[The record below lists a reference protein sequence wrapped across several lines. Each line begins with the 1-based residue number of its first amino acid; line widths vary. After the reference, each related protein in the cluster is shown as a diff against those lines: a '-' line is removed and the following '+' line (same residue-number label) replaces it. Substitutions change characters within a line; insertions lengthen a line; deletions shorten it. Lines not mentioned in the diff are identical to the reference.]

1 MMRSNPVQTLL
12 ASAMVLGMWAGNV
25 EAQSELTIAVL
36 PFEDRG
42 SYGQDKE
49 VFRALELGIPSI
61 LATELAKNPRIRL
74 ADQSRLVKA
83 VEAENLGE
91 DARMDAATAGR
102 IGSQAGAR
110 YALTGTFADFYGK
123 FRVDARLV
131 DVGSGQI
138 VKVVSNNDL
147 KLQDRADLH
156 RIIQDLSGRISA
168 AAGLPVQQGTPQAR
182 ERVIP
187 TEALTQYSFGLLSE
201 NAGDKGKARDHYQRA
216 LTAFP
221 DFVEAR
227 EGMQRSR

>member
-1 MMRSNPVQTLL
+1 MRLTPIHALI
-12 ASAMVLGMWAGNV
+12 ASVVSVGMSAGNV
-25 EAQSELTIAVL
+25 KAQFEPLTIAVL

-61 LATELAKNPRIRL
+61 LAAELAKNPRVRL
-74 ADQSRLVKA
+74 ADRSRLAKA
-83 VEAENLGE
+83 VESENLGD

-131 DVGSGQI
+131 DVSNGQI
-138 VKVVSNNDL
+138 VKVVSNNDP
-147 KLQDRADLH
+147 KLQDRADLY
-156 RIIQDLSGRISA
+156 RIIQDLSGRVSA
-168 AAGLPVQQGTPQAR
+168 AGGLPLPQGTPQAR
-182 ERVIP
+182 GRIIP
-187 TEALTQYSFGLLSE
+187 TEALTHYSFGLLSE
-201 NAGDKGKARDHYQRA
+201 NDGDKAKARDHYQRA

-221 DFVEAR
+221 DFAEAR